1 MLLFS
6 VCLLSVAS
14 YASAAGSDLPPFI
27 EKCSLSDPNLS
38 ECFKE
43 KANLAIP
50 FLVKGYKALSISQV
64 LPATFDTAP
73 CYADGISFI
82 IYDTYSDSLKD
93 LKITDALFD
102 LKNNKA
108 EFEAVMD
115 RVEVTAKNYT
125 ILNGTFV
132 GVKAS
137 GHGSFNMTMVKLVIS
152 FKGDIRKYK
161 KGGEDYLELT
171 NSKLVSNVDRGYY
184 YFENLKSEEKD
195 DMNAYIDENW
205 RKFSQQLLPVVE
217 TYMKTFVYHPVN
229 VIFKEVP
236 INKMFLP

>member
-1 MLLFS
+1 M
-6 VCLLSVAS
+6 C
-14 YASAAGSDLPPFI
+14 
-27 EKCSLSDPNLS
+27 
-38 ECFKE
+38 
-43 KANLAIP
+43 
-50 FLVKGYKALSISQV
+50 YKKLSIPRV
-64 LPATFDTAP
+64 LPATFDVAP
-73 CYADGISFI
+73 CYGDGLAFI
-82 IYDTYSDSLKD
+82 LYNAYSDFLKD

-108 EFEAVMD
+108 EFEAALD

-137 GHGSFNMTMVKLVIS
+137 GHGSFNMTLVKVVAS

-171 NSKLVSNVDRGYY
+171 NFKVVLNVDRGYY

-195 DMNAYIDENW
+195 DMNTYIDENW
-205 RKFSQQLLPVVE
+205 QRFRQQLLPIVE
-217 TYMKTFVYHPVN
+217 TYVRTFIYYPVN